1 MSLLDRALDASVFFS
16 FDRSGFE
23 RHARRFVP
31 GDVKVSMTGKSVV
44 VTGANSGIGFAVAR
58 SLAALGA
65 TVHLVCRNPT
75 RGAEA
80 LATLNA
86 EFPSAKL
93 ILHQLDVS
101 SLPAVKRF
109 CELFK
114 GPVDVLI
121 NNAGVLLGAP
131 ARTAEGHELT
141 YATNVLGPFVLT
153 SGLMPKLIVAKG
165 RVITV
170 SSGGMLLTKLSLPV
184 LQGQVEKFDGVV
196 AYAQTK
202 RAEVILSELWAARQP
217 EVTFASMHPGWADTP
232 GVSGSLPT
240 FYDMMKERL
249 RTAAQGAD
257 TVTWLA
263 VAPRLGSTSGLFW
276 FDRAPAATHPLRWTR
291 ESPEDRDALFLACE
305 TQSK

>member
-1 MSLLDRALDASVFFS
+1 
-16 FDRSGFE
+16 
-23 RHARRFVP
+23 
-31 GDVKVSMTGKSVV
+31 
-44 VTGANSGIGFAVAR
+44 
-58 SLAALGA
+58 
-65 TVHLVCRNPT
+65 VCRNPT

-80 LATLNA
+80 LATLSA

-93 ILHQLDVS
+93 FLHQLDVS

-114 GPVDVLI
+114 GPVDVLV

-153 SGLMPKLIVAKG
+153 SGLMPKLLVAKG

-202 RAEVILSELWAARQP
+202 RAEVIVSELWAARQP

-232 GVSGSLPT
+232 GVSGSLPR
-240 FYDMMKERL
+240 FYDLMKGRL

-263 VAPRLGSTSGLFW
+263 VAPRLASTSGLFW

-291 ESPEDRDALFLACE
+291 ESPEDREALLRECE
-305 TQSK
+305 AVT